1 MAFDLPIGST
11 MKRPT
16 LLSAFCGLTTLALV
30 STAHA
35 TSFLPRSDFAVVS
48 LDARSGE
55 HQWTYYP
62 EKLSSATSE
71 LYTDYLL
78 VNGRIDTDTSSSM
91 FSVGLDP
98 ATGMVKDAPAALGN
112 PLAVS
117 DTRAQPTIQLDNGW
131 KLSFDPGNSETL
143 DFFDAQ
149 GNKTWTIQPNGFPE
163 IVASWHNTVF
173 YELSFPKETIVY
185 AYEAGAMQPK
195 WTFDPR
201 TLVTVTEEPV
211 DRMHLKVSG
220 DDFYV
225 GLHQFL
231 FLLDPATGMVKK
243 QWDLAQLTGVPF
255 ITYDSGEAFF
265 HGGIE
270 MASISINQETIVLGF
285 EGQIVAL
292 DRPSGDFLWNAAS
305 HTVPYSPFPLLHDQ
319 QLIFMAHENLAGP
332 RPAEPPP
339 TPIQPS
345 GCSFTGPMNESG
357 GYWQIAL
364 GLGIL
369 VMARRGRGNVKPQG
383 RHTNV
388 PGNTAIAS

>member
-1 MAFDLPIGST
+1 MAFDLPIEST
-11 MKRPT
+11 MKLPT
-16 LLSAFCGLTTLALV
+16 LLSAFCGLATLASV

-55 HQWTYYP
+55 HQWTHYP

-71 LYTDYLL
+71 FYTDYLL

-98 ATGMVKDAPAALGN
+98 ATGMLKDAPASLGN
-112 PLAVS
+112 ILAVS
-117 DTRAQPTIQLDNGW
+117 DTLTQPAVQLDNGW

-143 DFFDAQ
+143 DFLDTQ
-149 GNKTWTIQPNGFPE
+149 GNKAWTILPNGFPE
-163 IVASWHNTVF
+163 IVTSWHDTVF

-201 TLVTVTEEPV
+201 TLVTVTEEPA
-211 DRMHLKVSG
+211 DRMHFKVSG

-225 GLHQFL
+225 GLHQHL
-231 FLLDPATGMVKK
+231 FLLDPETGMVKK

-255 ITYDSGEAFF
+255 ISYDVSGEAFF
-265 HGGIE
+265 HGGLE
-270 MASISINQETIVLGF
+270 MATVSINQETVVIAF

-292 DRPSGDFLWNAAS
+292 DRPTGDLLWHANS
-305 HTVPYSPFPLLHDQ
+305 HTVPYQPHPLLHDQ
-319 QLIFMAHENLAGP
+319 QLILMAHENLAGP
-332 RPAEPPP
+332 RPVEPPP

-345 GCSFTGPMNESG
+345 GCSFVGPMNESG
-357 GYWQIAL
+357 GSWQLAL

-369 VMARRGRGNVKPQG
+369 VLGRRGRRGG
-383 RHTNV
+383 
-388 PGNTAIAS
+388 